1 MADSLDNL
9 AMDTESSTQT
19 KPTRE
24 TGVNSKWDK
33 IYSFL
38 VDDVGHWIEGHH
50 SENLSEFV
58 PLTL

>member
-1 MADSLDNL
+1 
-9 AMDTESSTQT
+9 MDTESSTQT